1 MGLVIG
7 RMRDGLALGSVV
19 ARLTPADLDR
29 PALYETLLRIRIE
42 ASPIG
47 DVSSPDTSLSAR
59 STLPSARF
67 AVGPLHAAW

>member
-1 MGLVIG
+1 MSLAID

-19 ARLTPADLDR
+19 ARLAPADLDQ
-29 PALYETLLRIRIE
+29 PALYETMLRIRIE
-42 ASPIG
+42 AAPIG
-47 DVSSPDTSLSAR
+47 DVSSSGTSYSAR

>member
-1 MGLVIG
+1 MGLAID

-19 ARLTPADLDR
+19 ARLAPADLDR
-29 PALYETLLRIRIE
+29 PAQNKTLLRIRIE
-42 ASPIG
+42 AAPIG
-47 DVSSPDTSLSAR
+47 DVSSPGTSLSAR

>member
-19 ARLTPADLDR
+19 ARLAPADLDR

-42 ASPIG
+42 AAPIG

-67 AVGPLHAAW
+67 VVGPPHAAW